1 MLLEGLE
8 WGTSEAVDKLKKMLW
23 GLEALRVF
31 DDRLSASL
39 SQIQKAQEAMERTIK
54 QECDRA
60 MLQEYNNVIEEFE
73 KRSGMLSDVQVRTQL
88 KIRQVTGLRDGVSNF
103 FFRQYHSSTK
113 EIGRSQPSQM

>member
-39 SQIQKAQEAMERTIK
+39 AQIQKARESMERTIK
-54 QECDRA
+54 QVCV
-60 MLQEYNNVIEEFE
+60 YPTPIS
-73 KRSGMLSDVQVRTQL
+73 RSLSDCRKLANNMSTFL
-88 KIRQVTGLRDGVSNF
+88 KPITMFWKNLRNDLACLEMFKSELN
-103 FFRQYHSSTK
+103 
-113 EIGRSQPSQM
+113 